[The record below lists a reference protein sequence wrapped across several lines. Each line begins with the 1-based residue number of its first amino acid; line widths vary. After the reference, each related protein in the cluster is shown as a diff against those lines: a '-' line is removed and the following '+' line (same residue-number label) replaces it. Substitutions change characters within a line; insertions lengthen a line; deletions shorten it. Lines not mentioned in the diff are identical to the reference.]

1 MTPNCV
7 VANQQ
12 LIRELQRI
20 PTTRFTHNTHA
31 TDGMVFLQH
40 GYFRVLVNF

>member
-31 TDGMVFLQH
+31 TDGMVF
-40 GYFRVLVNF
+40 FAAWVLSGPC

>member
-1 MTPNCV
+1 MAPTYV

-12 LIRELQRI
+12 LIRELQRT

-31 TDGMVFLQH
+31 TDGVFFFAAL
-40 GYFRVLVNF
+40 VLSGSC